1 MWRRSTKFGVWGFK
15 GVAVWIWVR
24 GSRRRR
30 LAWSLRN
37 GEFEEASAWISVCR
51 SIAQGGDNNIRRGA
65 VRQGPHTLCHKAL
78 LYKKF
83 LHNES
88 IYDLVLHKCLDFIS
102 IIRSIHF
109 AYVAKFEWLFY
120 PLEAKT
126 RFYMGMLLMPHESIQ
141 KMVLAQNWFYVCGRY
156 IYRYIGFYI
165 VFLFKK
171 KLLIRI

>member
-1 MWRRSTKFGVWGFK
+1 M
-15 GVAVWIWVR
+15 
-24 GSRRRR
+24 
-30 LAWSLRN
+30 
-37 GEFEEASAWISVCR
+37 SAWISVCR

-109 AYVAKFEWLFY
+109 AYVAKFE
-120 PLEAKT
+120 
-126 RFYMGMLLMPHESIQ
+126 
-141 KMVLAQNWFYVCGRY
+141 
-156 IYRYIGFYI
+156 
-165 VFLFKK
+165 
-171 KLLIRI
+171 